1 MKRFATTLLVS
12 ICALAWGQSAPAC
25 EGAGRTGFP
34 LEWFAAVPRDGAP
47 DWEILPQE
55 AGPCEVILSK
65 RNELGTLSNFAA
77 TPIEIDGVRYASVEG
92 FWQMMK
98 YPEGPNDP
106 RASAP
111 GVTWTLTRA
120 QVGQL
125 TAFEA
130 KRAGDVGSAAMK
142 ALGIN
147 YVTYNGKQLPYRVA
161 EKGEHFQLVRR
172 AMWAKVMQN
181 EEVRRIL
188 LRTGD
193 LTLKADH
200 KPEANQPP
208 AWNYFDIWIDLRAQ
222 LQRETEASTGH

>member
-1 MKRFATTLLVS
+1 MNRSFVAILGIVWAAA
-12 ICALAWGQSAPAC
+12 CGQSAFAC
-25 EGAGRTGFP
+25 EGDGRTGFP
-34 LEWFAAVPRDGAP
+34 AEWFAAVPRDGAP

-65 RNELGTLSNFAA
+65 RNELGILSNFAA
-77 TPIEIDGVRYASVEG
+77 TPVEVDGVRYASVEG

-106 RASAP
+106 RATAP

-120 QVGQL
+120 EVGQL

-130 KRAGDVGSAAMK
+130 KRAGDVGSKAMK

-147 YVTYNGKQLPYRVA
+147 YVTYAGKQLPYRVE
-161 EKGEHFQLVRR
+161 EKGEHYHLIRR

-181 EEVRRIL
+181 DEVRRIL
-188 LRTGD
+188 MRTGD

-208 AWNYFDIWIDLRAQ
+208 AWNYFDIWMDVRAQ
-222 LQRETEASTGH
+222 IQRETEASTGH